1 MTVYDFFRRI
11 HATTVILLSFVAC
24 VNAQHSPKRELRA
37 AWIATVMN
45 IDWPSQKDLSSSQ
58 QKDEFC
64 NLLDTLKSVG
74 MNAVI
79 VQVRP
84 AADAFYPSSYEPWS
98 EYLTGKQG
106 RPPEPYY
113 NPLAFMIE
121 QAHARGLE
129 FHAWFNPYRA
139 SMNESFTPATNHPI
153 LQRPDW
159 FLRYGGKIYYDPGHP
174 EARNFVLDA
183 ILEVVRHNDVDAIHF
198 DDYFYPYRIAGL
210 EFPDDSTYACYG
222 KGDFTDKD
230 SWRRNNVNHFVENLY
245 TRLQREKPHVKMGIS
260 PFGVWRNNDKDVRGS
275 ATQAGQTNYDDLYAD
290 VLKWLSEGWIDYVTP
305 QIYWHIGFDKAEYKT
320 LVEWWSRN
328 SHGRHVYI
336 GQGIY
341 RIGQN
346 GWTHQNEIVNQV
358 SFNRS
363 VNEVQ
368 GSMYFSAK
376 VFAKNKL
383 GINRKID
390 SLYSIKALV
399 PTMPWK
405 KSNLISPPELLD
417 ISGSVRKG
425 VTLEWKDDSV
435 NNASYYVVYRFKSP
449 VAGPLD
455 DAASIVDIVP
465 RKAGGRQR
473 WLDTTV
479 KRRTVYTYVVT
490 SVERLHQEST
500 RSNGITLKTR
510 RGRLPVRI
518 K

>member
-1 MTVYDFFRRI
+1 MTAIYSFRHI
-11 HATTVILLSFVAC
+11 HVTIVILLSLVTCAA
-24 VNAQHSPKRELRA
+24 AQHSPKRELRA

-45 IDWPSQKDLSSSQ
+45 IDWPSQKGLSTSQ
-58 QKDEFC
+58 QRDEFC

-74 MNAVI
+74 MNAVV

-84 AADAFYPSSYEPWS
+84 SADAFYPSSFEPWS

-106 RPPEPYY
+106 QPPEPYY
-113 NPLAFMIE
+113 NPLTFMIE

-139 SMNESFTPATNHPI
+139 SMNETFIPSANHPM
-153 LQRPDW
+153 LRHPGW
-159 FLRYGGKIYYDPGHP
+159 FVRYGGKAYYDPGHP
-174 EARNFVLDA
+174 EARDFVLDA

-222 KGDFTDKD
+222 KADFPDKD
-230 SWRRNNVNHFVENLY
+230 SWRRNNVSYFVENLY
-245 TRLQREKPHVKMGIS
+245 KRLQLEKPHVKMGIS
-260 PFGVWRNNDKDVRGS
+260 PFGVWRNSDKDVRGS

-305 QIYWHIGFDKAEYKT
+305 QIYWHIGFEKAEYKT

-341 RIGQN
+341 RVGQN
-346 GWTHQNEIVNQV
+346 GWTDQNQIVNQV

-363 VNEVQ
+363 VDEV

-383 GINRKID
+383 GINKKID
-390 SLYSIKALV
+390 SLYTNKALIPV
-399 PTMPWK
+399 MTWK
-405 KSNLISPPELLD
+405 KSGNVFPPELLN
-417 ISGSVRKG
+417 ISGSVKNG
-425 VTLEWKDDSV
+425 VVLEWVDDSV

-455 DAASIVDIVP
+455 EAASIVEIVP
-465 RKAGGRQR
+465 RKPGGTQR
-473 WLDTTV
+473 WLDASL
-479 KRRTVYTYVVT
+479 KRRTVYTYVIT

-500 RSNGITLKTR
+500 RSNSITVKTR
-510 RGRLPVRI
+510 GRSQRVRL